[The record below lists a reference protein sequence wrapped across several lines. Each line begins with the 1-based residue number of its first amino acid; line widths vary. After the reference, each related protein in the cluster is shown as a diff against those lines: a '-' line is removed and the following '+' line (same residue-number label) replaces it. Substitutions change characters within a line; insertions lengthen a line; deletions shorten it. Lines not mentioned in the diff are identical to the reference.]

1 MSHPLANII
10 NCRHISIDPFIDYFL
25 ERLEQELKQ
34 IPEWAK
40 YWRKLQK
47 IDRNNQRDPV
57 AKEQQ
62 QWERRFLQNLIIN
75 FYGILDRIPKEGE
88 IDRDL
93 IQYCERFLE
102 LIIDLEA
109 LLPTRRFFNT
119 ILDDCHLL
127 VRVQLS
133 NLVQRPEGKL
143 FGQVSENSYFI
154 LNFISFV
161 GSIYFLF

>member
-1 MSHPLANII
+1 M
-10 NCRHISIDPFIDYFL
+10 
-25 ERLEQELKQ
+25 QELRQ
-34 IPEWAK
+34 IPEWGK

-47 IDRNNQRDPV
+47 IDRNQKKTNSF
-57 AKEQQ
+57 KEQQ
-62 QWERRFLQNLIIN
+62 QWERRFLQNLIID
-75 FYGILDRIPKEGE
+75 FFAILDKIPKEGE
-88 IDRDL
+88 ISNDI

-119 ILDDCHLL
+119 ILDDCHFL

-143 FGQVSENSYFI
+143 FGQVRKFKV
-154 LNFISFV
+154 NFK
-161 GSIYFLF
+161 LL